1 METSIL
7 VKLKALACKFN
18 TSKTPLR
25 VFFTF
30 LKFYRWY
37 QIVQSISNISFR
49 SKIYHCI
56 FYATLLSITCSV
68 FAVCR
73 MMSQLS
79 FPRDGLTTYFLIVV
93 CLFLSKVARAVDLK
107 LAFMDL
113 FFLKFDSTNKVKQ
126 NLMPELG
133 KALLFPRNQGICLE
147 NWKLWWVP
155 TTIQLSI
162 FWWTFAQVSYLTMS
176 ANSGFCGCEEM
187 RPFLIFAN
195 HTRSKQN
202 KKIANNL

>member
-1 METSIL
+1 MVPNRTNH
-7 VKLKALACKFN
+7 LKYIFQKQNLSLYFLRDVAFN
-18 TSKTPLR
+18 N
-25 VFFTF
+25 
-30 LKFYRWY
+30 
-37 QIVQSISNISFR
+37 VQCF
-49 SKIYHCI
+49 
-56 FYATLLSITCSV
+56 CSMQDDV
-68 FAVCR
+68 SAQFPT
-73 MMSQLS
+73 

-113 FFLKFDSTNKVKQ
+113 FFLKFDSTNKVTQ
-126 NLMPELG
+126 NLIPKLG

-202 KKIANNL
+202 KKIANNF